1 MNFNFIS
8 IGSLIDSK
16 EASLQTGPFGTQLK
30 ASEYVESGIPVI
42 NVRNIG
48 FGDIRADNLEFITDF
63 KAEQLKNHILYKGDI
78 VFGRKGAVERHSYI
92 QDEQVGWVQG
102 SDCLR
107 LRLNTQKVDSRFL
120 SYYFKIQ
127 PHQDWMHA
135 LCAFGA
141 TMASL
146 NQDIVRRIL
155 FPCPSISVQR
165 KIVAILSAYDDF
177 IENNKKRIQLLE
189 NTAEELYKEWF
200 VRFRFPNWE
209 NTEFEKGIPLDWKIM
224 NSGEFIDVVKGKSY
238 TSAEIYDE
246 FTEESMPFI
255 NLKNF
260 NRGGGYRRNGLK
272 FYTGRYAD
280 NQRTYQDDIVMAVTD
295 MTQDRAVVGRVAR
308 VPKLNFEFAIISLDC
323 VKLVPKIY
331 SSTFTYCYFKYSGF
345 SEFIKEFANGANV
358 LHLSPSQISKQKIL
372 IPSKDLVENFE
383 AKVSPIFAHLNILEE
398 SNDKL
403 EIMKNSLLTHLISG
417 KLSVED
423 LDIHFPPSML
433 EQ

>member
-8 IGSLIDSK
+8 IGSLINSN

-30 ASEYVESGIPVI
+30 ASEYVEFGTPVI

-48 FGDIRADNLEFITDF
+48 FGDIRADNLEYITDF
-63 KAEQLKNHILYKGDI
+63 KAEQLKNHLLCKGDI

-120 SYYFKIQ
+120 SYYFKTQ

-165 KIVAILSAYDDF
+165 KIVAILSAYDDL
-177 IENNKKRIQLLE
+177 IENNKKRIQILE
-189 NTAEELYKEWF
+189 NMAEELYKEWF
-200 VRFRFPNWE
+200 VRFRFPNYE
-209 NTEFEKGIPLDWKIM
+209 NTEFEKGLPSDWSHIKLSDILELK
-224 NSGEFIDVVKGKSY
+224 SGYAFKSSIYKKEGTYGLLTIKNVHSKRLKQSY
-238 TSAEIYDE
+238 TDYIV
-246 FTEESMPFI
+246 ESENNSPEYCA
-255 NLKNF
+255 LK
-260 NRGGGYRRNGLK
+260 RSDILMSL
-272 FYTGRYAD
+272 TG
-280 NQRTYQDDIVMAVTD
+280 N
-295 MTQDRAVVGRVAR
+295 VGRVCRFYGKPALLNQR
-308 VPKLNFEFAIISLDC
+308 VCKIVVKNKYFESF
-323 VKLVPKIY
+323 IY
-331 SSTFTYCYFKYSGF
+331 EYFQQEHILAEIDILATGT
-345 SEFIKEFANGANV
+345 AQQN
-358 LHLSPSQISKQKIL
+358 LSPNDLKKMRVLFPEDSILQKFHSIINPAHKEIL
-372 IPSKDLVENFE
+372 L
-383 AKVSPIFAHLNILEE
+383 LLEQNMQLIE
-398 SNDKL
+398 LRD
-403 EIMKNSLLTHLISG
+403 SLLPKLISG
-417 KLSVED
+417 KLSVENLD
-423 LDIHFPPSML
+423 LQFPPSMQ

>member
-30 ASEYVESGIPVI
+30 ASEYVEFGTPVI

-48 FGDIRADNLEFITDF
+48 FGDIRADNLEYITDF
-63 KAEQLKNHILYKGDI
+63 KAEQLKNHILFKGDI

-107 LRLNTQKVDSRFL
+107 LRLNTQEVDSRFL
-120 SYYFKIQ
+120 SYYFKTQ

-155 FPCPSISVQR
+155 FPCPSIPVQR
-165 KIVAILSAYDDF
+165 KIVAILSTYDDL
-177 IENNKKRIQLLE
+177 IENNKKRIQILE
-189 NTAEELYKEWF
+189 NMAEELYKEWF

-209 NTEFEKGIPLDWKIM
+209 NTEFEKGVPKDWTYVNLLELADITYGYAFDSSKFNTEGIGKKIIRIRNIPISRSSDYTDEVPHDKYLIQTGDFLVGMDGDFHM
-224 NSGEFIDVVKGKSY
+224 NRWFD
-238 TSAEIYDE
+238 
-246 FTEESMPFI
+246 EESY
-255 NLKNF
+255 LV
-260 NRGGGYRRNGLK
+260 
-272 FYTGRYAD
+272 
-280 NQRTYQDDIVMAVTD
+280 QRSCRIKS
-295 MTQDRAVVGRVAR
+295 
-308 VPKLNFEFAIISLDC
+308 KLNIHSAYIRQAIKAPIHFFQ
-323 VKLVPKIY
+323 
-331 SSTFTYCYFKYSGF
+331 ST
-345 SEFIKEFANGANV
+345 ILGATV
-358 LHLSPSQISKQKIL
+358 GHLGAKHLNSIEIL
-372 IPSKDLVENFE
+372 IPNSEHESLFLE
-383 AKVSPIFAHLNILEE
+383 LNRLDELILNLELQ
-398 SNDKL
+398 NRKL
-403 EIMKNSLLTHLISG
+403 EVMRDSLLPRLISG
-417 KLSVED
+417 KLSVEN
-423 LDIHFPPSML
+423 LDIHFPPSMQ

>member
-30 ASEYVESGIPVI
+30 ASEYVESGTPVI

-63 KAEQLKNHILYKGDI
+63 KAEQLKNHILCKDDI

-107 LRLNTQKVDSRFL
+107 LRLNTENVDSRFL
-120 SYYFKIQ
+120 SYYFKTQ

-165 KIVAILSAYDDF
+165 QIVAILSAYDDL
-177 IENNKKRIQLLE
+177 IENNKKRIQILE
-189 NTAEELYKEWF
+189 NMAEELYKEWF

-209 NTEFEKGIPLDWKIM
+209 NTEFEKGIPKDWKIEKISNLVDRKKFGRVYKEYELCLEADIPVIDQSQKTM
-224 NSGEFIDVVKGKSY
+224 LGFHEGE
-238 TSAEIYDE
+238 AEHIAS
-246 FTEESMPFI
+246 FESPMIIFGDHSCKMQI
-255 NLKNF
+255 MFKNF
-260 NRGGGYRRNGLK
+260 
-272 FYTGRYAD
+272 
-280 NQRTYQDDIVMAVTD
+280 
-295 MTQDRAVVGRVAR
+295 
-308 VPKLNFEFAIISLDC
+308 SLAEN
-323 VKLVPKIY
+323 VIP
-331 SSTFTYCYFKYSGF
+331 FK
-345 SEFIKEFANGANV
+345 
-358 LHLSPSQISKQKIL
+358 SK
-372 IPSKDLVENFE
+372 
-383 AKVSPIFAHLNILEE
+383 HNILLLYLFSLIKDQVETTE
-398 SNDKL
+398 YKRHWGELTNKKVLVAPLTLQEKYTNLIIDKMKL
-403 EIMKNSLLTHLISG
+403 IEILKTKNSLLVNNRDQLLPRLISG
-417 KLSVED
+417 KLSVEN
-423 LDIHFPPSML
+423 LDIQFPPSMQ
-433 EQ
+433 ES